1 MPILKKILI
10 AMLTILTIY
19 FCYYKT
25 YNISYL
31 EILYNIDYYILNND
45 KFFELFFIMVN
56 NLIVKIAGTYFKK
69 ELKEIYCK
77 MNFNWSTPQKS
88 ISYLDIKDKTED
100 IIENFKIYYKIN
112 KKNSKYGITI
122 SPNIIFLIICILII
136 CISAF
141 RCIFEILIIKLAI
154 VYFTIKKI
162 NIYNIFTILIYENK
176 FIGKF
181 KKPP

>member
-1 MPILKKILI
+1 MLILKIMI
-10 AMLTILTIY
+10 TILTILTIC
-19 FCYYKT
+19 FDYYNT
-25 YNISYL
+25 VNIPGL
-31 EILYNIDYYILNND
+31 EILYNIDDYIFNKD
-45 KFFELFFIMVN
+45 KLFELFFIRVN
-56 NLIVKIAGTYFKK
+56 NLIVKIFGTYFKK

-77 MNFNWSTPQKS
+77 MNFNWSIPQKS

-112 KKNSKYGITI
+112 KKILKYGITI

-141 RCIFEILIIKLAI
+141 RFIFEILIIKLAI

-162 NIYNIFTILIYENK
+162 NIYNILTILIYENK
-176 FIGKF
+176 FIGGF

>member
-100 IIENFKIYYKIN
+100 IIENFKIYYKI
-112 KKNSKYGITI
+112 K
-122 SPNIIFLIICILII
+122 FLI
-136 CISAF
+136 
-141 RCIFEILIIKLAI
+141 
-154 VYFTIKKI
+154 
-162 NIYNIFTILIYENK
+162 
-176 FIGKF
+176 
-181 KKPP
+181 P